1 MFNLQSMAARAA
13 IRGRSVRRVG
23 FVALGLL
30 VGALA
35 PSDPAAAQIKA
46 KDRVALS
53 MPDEKWTGD
62 LDGMIERRQI
72 RVLVAWNKT
81 TFFIDK
87 GTPRGVAYDS
97 LTAFENHLNAKLK
110 TKHLRVHVVFIPMTR
125 QDMFQALHDG
135 LGDIAAGNLTITEER
150 EKLVDFSAPVARVVR
165 EIVVTGPASPA
176 ITAVY
181 DLSGKD
187 ILVRKSSSYY
197 ESLSTLNAR
206 FKQDGKPEVKLVAA
220 PENLEDE
227 DLLEMLNAGLIGS
240 MVIDDHKAQLWA
252 KVFPKIVLHPDV
264 AVRTGGAI
272 AWAIRKNTPQ
282 LKAELDAFIEKNRGG
297 ALGAELFRRYFKSTN
312 YVKNVAI
319 DAERRKFE
327 QTVAI
332 FRKYGEQYRVDH
344 LLAGAQGYQESRLDQ
359 SARNPSGAIGVM
371 QVLPT
376 TGKDLKVGDI
386 TEIEANIHAG
396 VKYIRFMIDQY
407 YDKEPMTEEDKVL
420 FAFAAY
426 NAGPGRVRQLR
437 RLAKER
443 GLDENVWFNNVERM
457 AAEKIG
463 RETVT
468 YVSNIFKYYIAY
480 KLVVE
485 EQDERERARSEI
497 KPAAT
502 Q

>member
-1 MFNLQSMAARAA
+1 MLDLNPIATRAA
-13 IRGRSVRRVG
+13 ACGGLTRACLLGVG
-23 FVALGLL
+23 MLTAALALPDP
-30 VGALA
+30 VGAE
-35 PSDPAAAQIKA
+35 IRA

-53 MPDEKWTGD
+53 LPDEKWTGD
-62 LDGMIERRQI
+62 LDGMIERRKI

-87 GTPRGVAYDS
+87 GTPRGVAYDA
-97 LTAFENHLNAKLK
+97 LTAFENDLNKKLK
-110 TKHLRVHVVFIPMTR
+110 TKHLRVHLVFIPMTR
-125 QDMFQALHDG
+125 QDMFQALREG
-135 LGDIAAGNLTITEER
+135 LGDIAAGNLTITKER
-150 EKLVDFSAPVARVVR
+150 DAIVDFTVPLLRDVR

-176 ITAVY
+176 IATVD

-197 ESLSTLNAR
+197 ESLVELNAR
-206 FKQDGKPEVKLVAA
+206 FKREGKPQIRLAPA

-227 DLLEMLNAGLIGS
+227 DLLEMLNAGLIRI
-240 MVIDDHKAQLWA
+240 MIVDDHKAEFWA

-264 AVRTGGAI
+264 TVRTGGAI
-272 AWAIRKNTPQ
+272 GWAFRENSPQ
-282 LKAELDAFIEKNRGG
+282 LKAELDAFAERTVGRS
-297 ALGAELFRRYFKSTN
+297 LGAEVLRRYLKDTK
-312 YVKNVAI
+312 YVKNATG

-327 QTVAI
+327 QIVEI
-332 FRKYGEQYRVDH
+332 FRKYGEQYRVDYV
-344 LLAGAQGYQESRLDQ
+344 LAAAQGYQESRLDQ
-359 SARNPSGAIGVM
+359 KARNPSGAVGVM

-376 TGKDLKVGDI
+376 TGKELKVGDI
-386 TEIEANIHAG
+386 TELDPNIHAG

-407 YDKEPMTEEDKVL
+407 YENEPMTEEDKVL

-443 GLDENVWFNNVERM
+443 GLDENVWFNNVERV

-468 YVSNIFKYYIAY
+468 YVSNIFKYYVAY
-480 KLVVE
+480 KLAME
-485 EQDERERARSEI
+485 EKAERDRARSEL
-497 KPAAT
+497 KPAPT